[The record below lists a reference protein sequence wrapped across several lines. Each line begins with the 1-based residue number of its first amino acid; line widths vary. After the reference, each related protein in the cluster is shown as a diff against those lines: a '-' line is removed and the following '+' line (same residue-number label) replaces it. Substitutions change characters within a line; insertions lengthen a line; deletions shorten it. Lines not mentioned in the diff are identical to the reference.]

1 MMKRC
6 VSYCVCLSTFCSVLI
21 IFVKEGFIPEPEP
34 RSSTDNP
41 SIPPGNGVPQPSNE
55 MIWRQQI
62 RHFQGEASKSK
73 KREKKMVSYYWS
85 VGERNTKCWLRVR
98 NEARKW
104 RTPRQGAAGCAQ
116 ERAQLHAAV
125 RTLEY
130 SGVRVVRTI
139 FISHF

>member
-55 MIWRQQI
+55 RIRRQQI

-73 KREKKMVSYYWS
+73 KREKKMISYYWCRWGS
-85 VGERNTKCWLRVR
+85 ETRNAGYGCET
-98 NEARKW
+98 
-104 RTPRQGAAGCAQ
+104 RQGSGALCIKVLQDVQKSARSCIQ
-116 ERAQLHAAV
+116 QCVLWS
-125 RTLEY
+125 TLEY
-130 SGVRVVRTI
+130 E
-139 FISHF
+139 